1 MMAGHRRDAM
11 ATKRGSKKSNRPAGK
26 KGIQSLP
33 AKTLKASQA
42 KRVKGGAADI
52 FAKLGDIKGE
62 S

>member
-1 MMAGHRRDAM
+1 M
-11 ATKRGSKKSNRPAGK
+11 ATRRGSKKSSRPDGK
-26 KGIQSLP
+26 KGIQNLP

-42 KRVKGGAADI
+42 KRVKGGSADI